1 MVSRINYIRK
11 RKFLLDLNII
21 IMYKNE
27 WSNESNNWFF
37 SIKFLKDITNMN
49 IKKDC
54 LMHKTSNEE
63 YLYLFK

>member
-1 MVSRINYIRK
+1 
-11 RKFLLDLNII
+11 
-21 IMYKNE
+21 MYKNE

-63 YLYLFK
+63 YVYLFK